1 MALGLTEEHLQ
12 LAEAVRGWAQR
23 YCPPDVVRAA
33 AAGPDSGAARY
44 VESLAPGLAEQ
55 GLLGLHV
62 PDEDG
67 GQGYGLPELAVAVEE
82 LGRALVP
89 GAFLP
94 TVFASAALVTAGV
107 TGKLVTGLA
116 DGSKAGTVGLAA
128 GLTAS
133 RDATGS
139 PEGSGASA
147 AGGLVVEGESSPVL
161 GASLADVVILPVA
174 TDGGEVWAALGASLL
189 SITALDSLD
198 LTRPVA
204 RVIADRDSLSAARL
218 RTGLDRRAGTGP
230 AAPPF

>member
-1 MALGLTEEHLQ
+1 MALGLSEEHLQ
-12 LAEAVRGWAQR
+12 LAETVRGWAQR
-23 YCPPDVVRAA
+23 NCPPDVVRAA
-33 AAGPDSGAARY
+33 ADGPDSGSARY

-116 DGSKAGTVGLAA
+116 DGDRGRRGMGRARRQQPLDHGTGQPGPHQA
-128 GLTAS
+128 
-133 RDATGS
+133 
-139 PEGSGASA
+139 SGA
-147 AGGLVVEGESSPVL
+147 GSS
-161 GASLADVVILPVA
+161 
-174 TDGGEVWAALGASLL
+174 
-189 SITALDSLD
+189 
-198 LTRPVA
+198 RP
-204 RVIADRDSLSAARL
+204 
-218 RTGLDRRAGTGP
+218 GRRAR
-230 AAPPF
+230 